1 MDINIILKIAGIAL
15 VTTIINQILKRT
27 DKEDMAS
34 LVTLTGVIVILSI
47 ILTMLSD
54 LFDTVKTMFELY

>member
-1 MDINIILKIAGIAL
+1 MDISIILKIAGIAL

-34 LVTLTGVIVILSI
+34 LVTLTGVIVILGI
-47 ILTMLSD
+47 ILSMLSD
-54 LFDTVKTMFELY
+54 LFATVKTMFDLY

>member
-1 MDINIILKIAGIAL
+1 MDISVILKIAGIAL

-54 LFDTVKTMFELY
+54 LFTTVKTMFELY

>member
-47 ILTMLSD
+47 ILTMLAD
-54 LFDTVKTMFELY
+54 LFETVKTMFELY